1 MAIFDKKFPRSK
13 KGVVVTAKLMVLA
26 FWKYFRSI
34 QEVKEHGCRVYS
46 SYGLPK
52 MTNFNFW
59 QKNSHDQK
67 RAWPPWVFPKV
78 FARATFFGGS
88 TYLLELIQPLKPYAR
103 IFSQMT
109 PLETLYSLTRSK
121 NIVIGFWNL
130 DNMDN

>member
-46 SYGLPK
+46 SYGLQK

-59 QKNSHDQK
+59 QKIPTIKKGRGHPGFSPRFLPGQLFLVVLH
-67 RAWPPWVFPKV
+67 
-78 FARATFFGGS
+78 
-88 TYLLELIQPLKPYAR
+88 TY
-103 IFSQMT
+103 
-109 PLETLYSLTRSK
+109 
-121 NIVIGFWNL
+121 
-130 DNMDN
+130 